1 MCREGCPEGSID
13 GNGNLALWHLTIGF
27 ETVEGSNWSK
37 AKLQKVLVDGKLNKM
52 ELLMSLLNLEEL
64 PARPKV
70 PPLSPDR
77 RRNLSI
83 DNLDTTSITQPTSP
97 ARTGEQNASSMGI
110 GSPQS
115 KKLAQTPTKSRQLN
129 RLRQMGFKEDEH
141 ELLRLLDKYNDSI
154 EGVLGELLA

>member
-1 MCREGCPEGSID
+1 
-13 GNGNLALWHLTIGF
+13 
-27 ETVEGSNWSK
+27 
-37 AKLQKVLVDGKLNKM
+37 
-52 ELLMSLLNLEEL
+52 MSLLNLEEL

-70 PPLSPDR
+70 PPLSPQR

-83 DNLDTTSITQPTSP
+83 DNLDTTSIAQPSSP
-97 ARTGEQNASSMGI
+97 ARAGTQNASSMGT
-110 GSPQS
+110 GSAQL